1 MNLTASKFDIICNT
15 VDNGIILINKNL
27 EVKFWNKWLEIRT
40 GINSSDI
47 VNNNLINFYPNLDEK
62 KLIRKI
68 STALKLNS
76 STFYTPQISKFLLN
90 IELGKITDRVFDNM
104 QQSIT
109 ITPFDLEEE
118 LVIIYIYDITM
129 LSEINY
135 QLNEVKE
142 DLEEKNEELK
152 LLLNTTMEA
161 IILFKDD
168 KIVDCNQ
175 IAIDLFNYNSKEQ
188 ILNKELKKL
197 ILNKKILE
205 KIDGKPIEVNV
216 LREDKT
222 SFKGLINIKNTNLK
236 SQVFKILT
244 IVDISE
250 IKRKENLLAE
260 QSKLAAMG
268 EMIGNIAHQWRQP
281 LNIISITASGT
292 RIKKDI
298 GILTDDLLDESL
310 KNISETTEHL
320 SNTIDVFKDFLKEDK
335 EKSLFNL
342 NQNIHNNISLVETLL
357 KENNIKLELDFED
370 DLYLYNLSNEFS
382 QAFINIINNANDAIT
397 INLKEEEPRLIRI
410 TTKQI
415 DNKVIIEILD
425 NAGGINKDIKNKIFE
440 PYFTTKHKYQGTGLG
455 LYMTHKIIKMSMKGR
470 ISVSNKRFKYENK
483 TYIGALFKI
492 ILAANS

>member
-1 MNLTASKFDIICNT
+1 VNLTASKFDVICNT
-15 VDNGIILINKNL
+15 VDNGIILINKDL

-40 GINSSDI
+40 GINSADI
-47 VNNNLINFYPNLDEK
+47 INKNIKDFYPNLDDK

-68 STALKLNS
+68 TTSLKLNS
-76 STFYTPQISKFLLN
+76 STFYTPQISKFLLT
-90 IELGKITDRVFDNM
+90 IELGKITDRVFDYM

-109 ITPFDLEEE
+109 ITPFDIEEN

-135 QLNEVKE
+135 QLNQVKE
-142 DLEEKNEELK
+142 QVEEKNEELK

-161 IILFKDD
+161 IFLFKDD
-168 KIVDCNQ
+168 KIINCNQ
-175 IAIDLFNYNSKEQ
+175 IAIDLFHYSSKENV
-188 ILNKELKKL
+188 IGRDLKKL
-197 ILNKKILE
+197 IMNKKILE
-205 KIDGKPIEVNV
+205 KVHDKPIEVNI
-216 LREDKT
+216 LREDKS
-222 SFKGLINIKNTNLK
+222 SFKALVNIKDTNLK

-298 GILTDDLLDESL
+298 GVLTDEILDDSL
-310 KNISETTEHL
+310 KQISDTTEHL

-342 NQNIHNNISLVETLL
+342 SQNINNNISLIETIL
-357 KENNIKLELDFED
+357 KENRIKIDLDLD
-370 DLYLYNLSNEFS
+370 DDIYIYNFSNEFS
-382 QAFINIINNANDAIT
+382 QALINILHNASDAIKSR
-397 INLKEEEPRLIRI
+397 IVGEYKLKIIKI
-410 TTKQI
+410 TTKQE
-415 DNKVIIEILD
+415 KHRAIIEIID
-425 NAGGINKDIKNKIFE
+425 NAGGIESDIIKKIFE

-455 LYMTHKIIKMSMKGR
+455 LYMTHKIVKMSMKGR
-470 ISVSNKRFKYENK
+470 ISVSNKKFVFEDN
-483 TYIGALFKI
+483 TYKGALFKI
-492 ILAANS
+492 VLPIN